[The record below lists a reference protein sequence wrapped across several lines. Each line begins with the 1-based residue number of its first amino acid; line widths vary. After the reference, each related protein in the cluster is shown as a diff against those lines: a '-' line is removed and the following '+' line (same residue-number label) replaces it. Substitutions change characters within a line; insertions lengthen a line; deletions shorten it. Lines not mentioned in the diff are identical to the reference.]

1 MLVSVLGPALFYTLN
16 KKSAI
21 TFNENKVVFETL
33 KTFKTFAPK
42 VIEVQILRSVSKSF
56 LATFMKWA
64 SLKEIILVL
73 FVTDYF
79 SGNSWFGKKHTR
91 HYVWQHWCSFG
102 TRGFLISDVQPLFTA
117 LVNSTLAV
125 SFEPVTHHGTEA
137 SLFVSEMNELVSL
150 PPSCDGCDHNT
161 KRSLLRKNI
170 ILEVFFLS
178 SAMI

>member
-1 MLVSVLGPALFYTLN
+1 M
-16 KKSAI
+16 
-21 TFNENKVVFETL
+21 
-33 KTFKTFAPK
+33 
-42 VIEVQILRSVSKSF
+42 
-56 LATFMKWA
+56 
-64 SLKEIILVL
+64 

-102 TRGFLISDVQPLFTA
+102 TRGFPISDVQPLFTA

-125 SFEPVTHHGTEA
+125 SFEPVTHHGTEV

-161 KRSLLRKNI
+161 KRSLLQKKYYFRSLLFVFCYDLI
-170 ILEVFFLS
+170 IFQMYCKILS
-178 SAMI
+178 TTHSSSLNGFKVIYFKTQFYKIGGVMSTSLLSKCTSKK